1 MVSSNELSLNQI
13 TEAVREAS
21 GKAVKPGKA
30 DSVKLSFPQFAEI
43 ISIMQDALDGGKG
56 GSGSSIDQ
64 DLLQQYIQAGDGE
77 DEEEE
82 DDEEDAGMQISAL
95 ADEDEEDGYEDEDED
110 EQVEFDESLIGNT

>member
-1 MVSSNELSLNQI
+1 M
-13 TEAVREAS
+13 REAS

-30 DSVKLSFPQFAEI
+30 DSVKLSFPQPVEI

-77 DEEEE
+77 DEEE
-82 DDEEDAGMQISAL
+82 DDEEDAGMQISAPSPMRMRRT
-95 ADEDEEDGYEDEDED
+95 ARRTRTRTRTG
-110 EQVEFDESLIGNT
+110 SSTSP